1 MIPAP
6 EKDPNGVN
14 QHDAGA
20 KLDEGKLRYSLIPP
34 GPLRWLAALYTKGA
48 AKYSAH
54 GWKSVKDGEERYLDA
69 LIRHLEAYRS
79 NEWLDPDTQ
88 VPHIIGV
95 AWNAFAIC
103 FYRESYII
111 KPQKRELDM
120 SSLEWPEEN
129 FEFYKP
135 HKIISTDPNAAYFK
149 TEEKL

>member
-1 MIPAP
+1 MMRNS
-6 EKDPNGVN
+6 EKDPNGIN

-48 AKYSAH
+48 AKYSAQ
-54 GWKSVKDGEERYLDA
+54 GWKSVKNGEERYLDA
-69 LIRHLEAYRS
+69 LIRHLEAHRS

-103 FYRESYII
+103 FYRENRII
-111 KPQKRELDM
+111 NPPEAVLRELDM
-120 SSLEWPEEN
+120 SSIALPEGDSEI
-129 FEFYKP
+129 YRLRK
-135 HKIISTDPNAAYFK
+135 
-149 TEEKL
+149 